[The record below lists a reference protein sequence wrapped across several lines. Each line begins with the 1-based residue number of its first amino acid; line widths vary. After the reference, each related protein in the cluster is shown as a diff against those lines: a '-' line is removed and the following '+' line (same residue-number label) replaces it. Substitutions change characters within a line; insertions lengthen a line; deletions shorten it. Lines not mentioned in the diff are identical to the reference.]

1 MADVEMSS
9 VLVQVLWERRAEAK
23 RRIDLIQSEMA
34 KEGPVDIELSRRLA
48 EQERELATLSE
59 NQIARYAEMASL
71 GESLPCPLCFIDKG
85 KPFTLKDVGPGPMNT
100 EAYYCRHCSNVI
112 YSSGL
117 VRPSQRGR
125 WGRGR
130 KVRG

>member
-1 MADVEMSS
+1 MTEEEMGR
-9 VLVQVLWERRAEAK
+9 VLVAILWERRAAVK
-23 RRIDLIQSEMA
+23 RQIECIREEMEE
-34 KEGPVDIELSRRLA
+34 EGPVDIELSRKLA